1 VPLHY
6 FLAPL
11 GAVLIWAGNMVINK
25 LAADAIAPSAI
36 AFYRWMLAILLM
48 TPFVAP
54 RVWRHRAEIRPVLG
68 KLAVLGF
75 LGLAAWQGLAYYAA
89 LTTTATNM
97 GIIAAMLPLVTML
110 LSAVVLREPPTLGM
124 VLGSAL
130 AFSGLLILLSHGS
143 PANVLKNGVNLGDL
157 LMVMACVSYAGYGI
171 LLRRWK
177 LTLEP
182 WTSIYV
188 QACFAALALL
198 VPFLIGPWSP
208 ITSKN
213 IGLIVYAAV
222 PASLLATFLW
232 MRSIKL
238 LGANRSSIM
247 VNLMPPLSAL
257 LAFIFLGE
265 RLQSYHIIGGLVA
278 IAGVVLS
285 QLLTRRLGKTG
296 P

>member
-1 VPLHY
+1 
-6 FLAPL
+6 
-11 GAVLIWAGNMVINK
+11 
-25 LAADAIAPSAI
+25 
-36 AFYRWMLAILLM
+36 
-48 TPFVAP
+48 
-54 RVWRHRAEIRPVLG
+54 
-68 KLAVLGF
+68 
-75 LGLAAWQGLAYYAA
+75 
-89 LTTTATNM
+89 
-97 GIIAAMLPLVTML
+97 
-110 LSAVVLREPPTLGM
+110 
-124 VLGSAL
+124 
-130 AFSGLLILLSHGS
+130 
-143 PANVLKNGVNLGDL
+143 
-157 LMVMACVSYAGYGI
+157 MVMACVSYAGYGI

-177 LTLEP
+177 LVLEP

-188 QACFAALALL
+188 QSCFAALALL

-208 ITSKN
+208 ITSQN
-213 IGLIVYAAV
+213 IGLIVYAAI

-232 MRSIKL
+232 MLSIKL

-285 QLLTRRLGKTG
+285 QLLTKRLGKTG